1 MKVIELFLRC
11 WERDSTLPQKIRY
24 EGKDFNKSATEK
36 YIYYVECGTGK
47 NFMEYIRAFN
57 RLRDEVE
64 VLGKDKEI
72 EEAKIKTFEDTGEA
86 VTISRVHEYND
97 LNFKELKRVTDEL
110 IKAVNEL
117 KKGK

>member
-1 MKVIELFLRC
+1 MKVIELLIKAANG
-11 WERDSTLPQKIRY
+11 EELPKKIRWGTNEFIY
-24 EGKDFNKSATEK
+24 DGCDYIHTEF
-36 YIYYVECGTGK
+36 GTK
-47 NFMEYIRAFN
+47 FLN
-57 RLRDEVE
+57 RLEINNLYLDDEIE
-64 VLGKDKEI
+64 IIEEDKEI

-86 VTISRVHEYND
+86 VTILRVHEYND

>member
-1 MKVIELFLRC
+1 MKVIDLLNKIANGE
-11 WERDSTLPQKIRY
+11 EIPEKIRY
-24 EGKDFNKSATEK
+24 EDKIYK
-36 YIYYVECGTGK
+36 YDGET
-47 NFMEYIRAFN
+47 NNYIRNIGFN
-57 RLRDEVE
+57 FDYLIGEDITAMLNDKVE
-64 VLGKDKEI
+64 IIEEDKEI

-86 VTISRVHEYND
+86 VTILRVHEYND

>member
-72 EEAKIKTFEDTGEA
+72 EELPKYADVDEKTGLACGWSFQEEKLKDKI
-86 VTISRVHEYND
+86 N
-97 LNFKELKRVTDEL
+97 EL
-110 IKAVNEL
+110 IKEVNKI
-117 KKGK
+117 KKG